1 MSSQHFQLA
10 MSVTPCIP
18 RPPGP
23 MRLWRCRILKSL
35 MRWGGSCSGHIRS
48 APHILYI
55 QIISWMSLEIVICIR
70 ICCYIYMHR
79 FLGHQAS
86 HKENRAPSFRKH
98 VHMVVGEYVPFS
110 TQVMKQGPS
119 RGEEFISYSAS
130 GRQAAI
136 AKIYLFGPRLCASP
150 AIGSD

>member
-1 MSSQHFQLA
+1 
-10 MSVTPCIP
+10 
-18 RPPGP
+18 
-23 MRLWRCRILKSL
+23 
-35 MRWGGSCSGHIRS
+35 
-48 APHILYI
+48 
-55 QIISWMSLEIVICIR
+55 
-70 ICCYIYMHR
+70 MHR
-79 FLGHQAS
+79 FLGYQAS

-98 VHMVVGEYVPFS
+98 VHMVVAEHVPFS

-136 AKIYLFGPRLCASP
+136 AKIYLFGPRLCVSP